1 MISILSVS
9 FPLIDGFFASMN
21 YCLNLWDWSNWRG
34 ILPLG
39 LLVKCYPKW
48 EISKSCSPVEQ
59 LPILIFQG
67 GLRVRRMRSWHS
79 SRKNKV
85 YLLPDI
91 IEIFRNSGKKTIIDV
106 FGGSGKILLNTDA
119 RVKIYNDLNADVV
132 DFFEE
137 LRNNKDA
144 VL

>member
-1 MISILSVS
+1 MKSI
-9 FPLIDGFFASMN
+9 IQ
-21 YCLNLWDWSNWRG
+21 
-34 ILPLG
+34 
-39 LLVKCYPKW
+39 YP
-48 EISKSCSPVEQ
+48 
-59 LPILIFQG
+59 G
-67 GLRVRRMRSWHS
+67 GKFYM
-79 SRKNKV
+79 
-85 YLLPDI
+85 LPDI

-106 FGGSGKILLNTDA
+106 FGGSGKILLNTNA